1 MDYEIEECT
10 EKLVDSIRNSSDYR
24 RYLECEEALEKF
36 PGVFDQVME
45 LRKKTIELYQDP
57 DNGNLMENS
66 DELGKEYERLEKLP
80 EVNAFLE
87 AEEDLV
93 RILNNVSASV
103 VNSVKMRVPKP

>member
-1 MDYEIEECT
+1 
-10 EKLVDSIRNSSDYR
+10 
-24 RYLECEEALEKF
+24 
-36 PGVFDQVME
+36 
-45 LRKKTIELYQDP
+45 
-57 DNGNLMENS
+57 MENS